1 MHLHMTVSAVLPA
14 WQELDMFAMGSHRL
28 QTEQTA
34 PSPQ

>member
-1 MHLHMTVSAVLPA
+1 MAMSAVLPA
-14 WQELDMFAMGSHRL
+14 WQELEMFAMGSHRL